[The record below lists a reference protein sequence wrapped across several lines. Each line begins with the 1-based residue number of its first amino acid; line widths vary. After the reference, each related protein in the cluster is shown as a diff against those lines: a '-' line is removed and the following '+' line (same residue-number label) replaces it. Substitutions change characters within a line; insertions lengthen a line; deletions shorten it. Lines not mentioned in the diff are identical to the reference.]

1 MAAVA
6 ISASMVVALLSVRTS
21 SNYLSMR
28 FGRLH
33 LMPAALFL
41 MGLLYFMA
49 AIMHTVRLRVM
60 RVQINMQTG
69 GFRLAIQRKK
79 CHTGNYSVLSDI
91 FHGLCIFY
99 FVSYWASCPVH

>member
-1 MAAVA
+1 
-6 ISASMVVALLSVRTS
+6 
-21 SNYLSMR
+21 
-28 FGRLH
+28 
-33 LMPAALFL
+33 
-41 MGLLYFMA
+41 
-49 AIMHTVRLRVM
+49 M

-99 FVSYWASCPVH
+99 LVFIPGFMPRTITQRTSMLFLFELFNLFFKKSLITLTCH